1 MAYSIKDLKDLSE
14 AFAAKL
20 KESGVATTEDMLEKA
35 GTSSGRKQLADEVGA
50 QASQI
55 LTWVNEA
62 DLMRISGVAEGFSQ
76 LLEAAGVDTVK
87 ELAHR
92 NAENL
97 TAKIAEVN
105 EQLNWGFAAAHAAVL
120 IAITAVLFFA
130 YRSKFGMDRL
140 WGQEL

>member
-20 KESGVATTEDMLEKA
+20 KESGVATTEDLLEKV

-105 EQLNWGFAAAHAAVL
+105 EQLKLTGRVPTQEMVEGW
-120 IAITAVLFFA
+120 IAQAKGLVPKVTH
-130 YRSKFGMDRL
+130 
-140 WGQEL
+140 